1 MALTPTNVL
10 DNSMTP
16 GIAAEIFKPDQLIAG
31 PFQPVSEQIT
41 VLSGQGVIA
50 RGTVLGKVT
59 AGGALK
65 IYDPAAEDGTEDVF
79 AILFEGGVSGDER
92 TIISRVAEVKAS
104 KLVWFAGATAN
115 QIATGVAALEALGIV
130 VR

>member
-1 MALTPTNVL
+1 
-10 DNSMTP
+10 MTTFTEGP
-16 GIAAEIFKPDQLIAG
+16 RTAEFLISEGNGHFSRDVGTLGGDYKP
-31 PFQPVSEQIT
+31 
-41 VLSGQGVIA
+41 
-50 RGTVLGKVT
+50 GTVLGKVT

-65 IYDPAAEDGTEDVF
+65 IYDPTAEDGTEDVF